1 VSATRPSRQTSQRQ
15 GSPPQSRD
23 VSQLR
28 ARRRQARRRRRLAR
42 LDLGLGVLGAIVLIV
57 ATPGLAIS
65 GLIALIVLAACAVS
79 FILERR
85 RRVRADRER
94 EPVRASRA
102 EASAKRA
109 QPGGR
114 ARDQR
119 RSSP

>member
-23 VSQLR
+23 VAQLR

-42 LDLGLGVLGAIVLIV
+42 LDLGLGVLAAIVLIV
-57 ATPGLAIS
+57 GTPGLAIS

-85 RRVRADRER
+85 ARVRAEREQ
-94 EPVRASRA
+94 EPVRASRG
-102 EASAKRA
+102 ETSAKRP

-114 ARDQR
+114 VRDRR

>member
-1 VSATRPSRQTSQRQ
+1 MSATRPSRQTSQRQ

-42 LDLGLGVLGAIVLIV
+42 LDLGLGVLAAIVLIV
-57 ATPGLAIS
+57 ATPGFAIS

-79 FILERR
+79 FIRERR
-85 RRVRADRER
+85 RRVRAER
-94 EPVRASRA
+94 EQESARASHGETR
-102 EASAKRA
+102 AKRS

-114 ARDQR
+114 TRDQR